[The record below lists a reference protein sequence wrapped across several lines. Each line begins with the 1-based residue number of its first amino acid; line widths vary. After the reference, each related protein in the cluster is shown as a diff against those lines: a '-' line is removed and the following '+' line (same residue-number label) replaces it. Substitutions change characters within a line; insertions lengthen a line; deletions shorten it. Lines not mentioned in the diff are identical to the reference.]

1 MRVGIAG
8 FGIVGMTV
16 VVYRT
21 EEDKHEFILVFRRW
35 NLKPRISVVNW
46 PP

>member
-8 FGIVGMTV
+8 FGIVGVTV

-21 EEDKHEFILVFRRW
+21 EEDKHEFILVFRRR
-35 NLKPRISVVNW
+35 NLRPRISVVNL